1 MALNKKCKSF
11 NVEAKVD
18 SRSDG
23 DAAPIYFLYNA
34 LLFLATVGGLPFLL
48 GLITLKKK
56 YRIGLLQK
64 LGYWPRKVL
73 EGLESRRPIWFHAV
87 SVGEVMA
94 SIPLLQRIRKE
105 FPGLPILFSTATATG
120 NAMALSKIKELDHV
134 VYFPLDHPWVVHRV
148 FQRIVP
154 KVFITTETEIWPNFI
169 RFLRKRGVPVV
180 LVNGRISPRSFR
192 RYRLFRFFFTKVLE
206 NISVFCMQSS
216 LTAGRIE
223 KMGADP
229 KRIIVAGNLKFD
241 LSLPDSHAVEEKK
254 RQLGIENGRDVLIAG
269 STHRGEEEII
279 LSAFGKLKRE
289 FPDLQLILAP
299 RSYERFE
306 EVEGIIKRF
315 FPLYMRRTWI
325 GHRDLGAHPDVI
337 LIDTIGEL
345 NILYGLGSVVFIGG
359 SLVPHGGQNPLEAAA
374 HKKPVLFGP
383 HMFNFPE
390 ISKTLIESGGGVQV
404 EGIKDFHQKSRDI
417 LRDPELRKQLGE
429 SAFKILKNHCGA
441 VDRHMKA
448 LAPFLR
454 QR

>member
-1 MALNKKCKSF
+1 M
-11 NVEAKVD
+11 
-18 SRSDG
+18 
-23 DAAPIYFLYNA
+23 
-34 LLFLATVGGLPFLL
+34 
-48 GLITLKKK
+48 
-56 YRIGLLQK
+56 
-64 LGYWPRKVL
+64 
-73 EGLESRRPIWFHAV
+73 
-87 SVGEVMA
+87 
-94 SIPLLQRIRKE
+94 
-105 FPGLPILFSTATATG
+105 
-120 NAMALSKIKELDHV
+120 
-134 VYFPLDHPWVVHRV
+134 
-148 FQRIVP
+148 
-154 KVFITTETEIWPNFI
+154 
-169 RFLRKRGVPVV
+169 RFLRERGVPII
-180 LVNGRISPRSFR
+180 LVNGRISPHSFK
-192 RYRLFRFFFTKVLE
+192 RYRIFRFFFEKVLE
-206 NISVFCMQSS
+206 NVSVFCMQSS

-241 LSLPDSHAVEEKK
+241 LSLPDPHAVEEKK

-279 LSAFGKLKRE
+279 LSVFGKLKRE

-299 RSYERFE
+299 RSHERFE
-306 EVEGIIKRF
+306 EVEGIIKSF

-374 HKKPVLFGP
+374 HRKPVLFGP

-390 ISKTLIESGGGVQV
+390 ISKSLIESGGGVQV
-404 EGIKDFHQKSRDI
+404 EGINDFHQKSRDI
-417 LRDPELRKQLGE
+417 LRDPELRKHLGE
-429 SAFKILKNHCGA
+429 AAFKILKNHSGA

-454 QR
+454 